1 MSLLH
6 VHHVGHRYRTGGLLH
21 KRGWLQVL
29 DGIDLQLHAGESIG
43 LLGSSGS
50 GKSTLARLLLGLE
63 KPAQGHVSF
72 AGQDVSQLRGEQARD
87 FQRTVQLVFQDA
99 PGAFNPRRSIG
110 WSIAEPLRHLTDM
123 DEAGRQARTLELLV
137 ELGLRAEHAQRL
149 PQQLS
154 GGQLQRANIARALA
168 ASPQLVVLDEALSN
182 LDRLLQ
188 LQVLQQ
194 LEALRQRSGT
204 AFVLI
209 SHDLSL
215 VQYFCQRVVLLHN
228 GRIVEQR
235 PVTHDLCF
243 AHPVGRQLQSAM
255 LPARPQKEPS
265 AQGLPTGAGQQ
276 LPLYTPES
284 LSLDCGH
291 RLRG

>member
-6 VHHVGHRYRTGGLLH
+6 VDQLGHGYRTGGILR

-29 DGIDLQLHAGESIG
+29 DGIDLQLHAGQSIG

-63 KPAQGHVSF
+63 KPSQGQVTF
-72 AGQDVSQLRGEQARD
+72 AGQDVSQLRGEAARD

-99 PGAFNPRRSIG
+99 PGAFNPQRSIG
-110 WSIAEPLRHLTDM
+110 WSIAEPLRHLTDL
-123 DEAGRQARTLELLV
+123 DQPQQHARTLQLL
-137 ELGLRAEHAQRL
+137 EQMGLSEEHAARL

-168 ASPQLVVLDEALSN
+168 ISPQLVVLDEALSN
-182 LDRLLQ
+182 LDRMLQ
-188 LQVLQQ
+188 LQLLQR
-194 LEALRQRSGT
+194 LEALRRDNGT

-215 VQYFCQRVVLLHN
+215 VQYFCQRVLLLDG
-228 GRIVEQR
+228 GRIVEDR
-235 PVTHDLCF
+235 PVGPNLRF
-243 AHPVGRQLQSAM
+243 EHPVGQQLQAAVLPGSPRKRAAAEKSA
-255 LPARPQKEPS
+255 AATVS
-265 AQGLPTGAGQQ
+265 TV
-276 LPLYTPES
+276 
-284 LSLDCGH
+284 
-291 RLRG
+291 

>member
-6 VHHVGHRYRTGGLLH
+6 VDQLGHGYRTGGILR

-29 DGIDLQLHAGESIG
+29 DGIDLQLHAGQSIG

-63 KPAQGHVSF
+63 KPSQGQVTF
-72 AGQDVSQLRGEQARD
+72 AGQDVSQLRGEAARD

-99 PGAFNPRRSIG
+99 PGAFNPQRSIG
-110 WSIAEPLRHLTDM
+110 WSIAEPLRHLTDL
-123 DEAGRQARTLELLV
+123 DQPQQHARTLQLL
-137 ELGLRAEHAQRL
+137 EQMGLSEEHAARL

-168 ASPQLVVLDEALSN
+168 ISPRLVVLDEALSN
-182 LDRLLQ
+182 LDRILQ
-188 LQVLQQ
+188 LQLLQR
-194 LEALRQRSGT
+194 LEALRRDNGT

-215 VQYFCQRVVLLHN
+215 VQYFCQRVLLLDG
-228 GRIVEQR
+228 GRIVEDR
-235 PVTHDLCF
+235 PVEPNLRF
-243 AHPVGRQLQSAM
+243 EHPVGQQLQAAV
-255 LPARPQKEPS
+255 LPAGPRKRAAAEKS
-265 AQGLPTGAGQQ
+265 AAATASTL
-276 LPLYTPES
+276 
-284 LSLDCGH
+284 
-291 RLRG
+291 

>member
-6 VHHVGHRYRTGGLLH
+6 VHNVGHRYRTGGLLR

-29 DGIDLQLHAGESIG
+29 DSIDLHLHAGESIG

-63 KPAQGHVSF
+63 KPTQGQVSF

-99 PGAFNPRRSIG
+99 PGAFNPQRSIG
-110 WSIAEPLRHLTDM
+110 WSIAEPLRHLTDL
-123 DEAGRQARTLELLV
+123 DEAGRQARTLELL
-137 ELGLRAEHAQRL
+137 EAMGLRAEHAQRL

-168 ASPQLVVLDEALSN
+168 VSPQLVVLDEALSN
-182 LDRLLQ
+182 LDRVLQ
-188 LQVLQQ
+188 LQLLQQ

-215 VQYFCQRVVLLHN
+215 VQYFCQRVVLLDN
-228 GRIVEQR
+228 GCIVEDR
-235 PVTHDLCF
+235 PVTHCTGF
-243 AHPVGRQLQSAM
+243 EQPVGKQLQSAM
-255 LPARPQKEPS
+255 LPTRPDKSQARQ
-265 AQGLPTGAGQQ
+265 ALPMGM
-276 LPLYTPES
+276 
-284 LSLDCGH
+284 H
-291 RLRG
+291 